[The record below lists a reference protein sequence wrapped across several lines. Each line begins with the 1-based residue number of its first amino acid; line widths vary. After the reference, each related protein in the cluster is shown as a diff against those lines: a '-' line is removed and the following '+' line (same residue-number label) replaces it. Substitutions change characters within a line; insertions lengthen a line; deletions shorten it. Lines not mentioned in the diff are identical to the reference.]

1 MQNGVQRS
9 AIDPIISMVVEPRA
23 EIKQPFVLKWFF
35 AESVQ
40 LFEKSVQ
47 RALLSN
53 DINEDGTP

>member
-1 MQNGVQRS
+1 
-9 AIDPIISMVVEPRA
+9 MVVEPRA